1 MNHLK
6 QKLIYK
12 KLKYILFMIIIK
24 MNLLDNTKLIEPHDV
39 FKIKWS
45 PLLILR
51 SIILLSFRLPF
62 LLLILLGLFIYTYIP
77 IKRNVFIDNFF
88 GQSLCFFLGIKIKV
102 ENYKKETE
110 FPKIIVCN
118 HLSVIDSIIISAIL
132 PCKFGFV
139 YNPIAANTFPLS
151 AGFKKCGGVVLNKRI
166 NFRDKTNSDK
176 IQEITNYLSLN
187 DPINEGRLFIFPE
200 GRHTNGKYMID
211 FRRGAF
217 IHNIDIQPILITT
230 DNIFLDEKDVYNGI
244 PEYGMKPIAKGDDFY
259 YLFMYLFRILSNP
272 YIIVT
277 VKYLPEY
284 KKKDYDID
292 LKTTTDKVRDIM
304 ISYDKRI
311 KKLDL

>member
-1 MNHLK
+1 MITIIMN
-6 QKLIYK
+6 I
-12 KLKYILFMIIIK
+12 
-24 MNLLDNTKLIEPHDV
+24 LDNNKLIEPHDV

-51 SIILLSFRLPF
+51 SIILLSLRLPF
-62 LLLILLGLFIYTYIP
+62 ILLILLFTFVYTNSSL
-77 IKRNVFIDNFF
+77 KRRVFIDNFI
-88 GQSLCFFLGIKIKV
+88 GKSLCFLFGIIIKV
-102 ENYKKETE
+102 ENYKKESK

-118 HLSVIDSIIISAIL
+118 HLSVFDDLILPGVL

-139 YNPIAANTFPLS
+139 FNHMAANTFPFS
-151 AGFKKCGGVVLNKRI
+151 GGFKKYGGVVLNKRL
-166 NFRDKTNSDK
+166 NFRDKNNSDK
-176 IQEITNYLSLN
+176 LVEITNYLNLN
-187 DPINEGRLFIFPE
+187 DPKNEGRLCIFPE

-217 IHNIDIQPILITT
+217 IHDMDIQPILITT

-244 PEYGMKPIAKGDDFY
+244 PEYGMKPISNSNDFY
-259 YLFMYLFRILSNP
+259 YLLMYLFRLLINP

-277 VKYLPEY
+277 VKFLPEF
-284 KKKDYDID
+284 KKEDYDID

-311 KKLDL
+311 KKLDI

>member
-1 MNHLK
+1 MD
-6 QKLIYK
+6 
-12 KLKYILFMIIIK
+12 
-24 MNLLDNTKLIEPHDV
+24 LLDKNKLIEPHDV

-45 PLLILR
+45 QLLNLR

-62 LLLILLGLFIYTYIP
+62 LLLTLLGLYIYISIP
-77 IKRNVFIDNFF
+77 IKGNLFIDNCF
-88 GQSLCFFLGIKIKV
+88 GKLLCFFIGIKIKV

-118 HLSVIDSIIISAIL
+118 HLSVLDPVIISAVL

-151 AGFKKCGGVVLNKRI
+151 SGLKKHGGIVLNKRI
-166 NFRDKTNSDK
+166 NCRDKTNSDK
-176 IQEITNYLSLN
+176 IHEITNYLNIN

-217 IHNIDIQPILITT
+217 IHNMDIQPILITT
-230 DNIFLDEKDVYNGI
+230 DNLFLDEKDVYNGI
-244 PEYGMKPIAKGDDFY
+244 PEYGMKPIMKSNDFY
-259 YLFMYLFRILSNP
+259 YLFMYLLRLITYP

-277 VKYLPEY
+277 IKFLPEF

-292 LKTTTDKVRDIM
+292 LKTTTNKVRDIM

-311 KKLDL
+311 QKLDL